1 METAVVEV
9 AEDFSSELNG
19 AGNDPALLDAYSL
32 SVAGA
37 VDRVGPAVCRIESLA
52 GRRGGLGSGVVISS
66 DGLIVTNSHVVGA
79 AAKVRV
85 SVPEGGTAEARV
97 LGRDPDTDLA
107 LVRADTNF
115 AATATLGDSK
125 RLRRGQ
131 IAIAIGNPLGFEWT
145 VTAGVVSAL
154 GRSMRS
160 ETGRLIDDVIQT
172 DAALNP
178 GNSGGPLVSTAGE
191 VIGINT
197 AVIRGAQG
205 IAFAVA
211 ANTARYVV
219 AEIVRHG
226 RVRRAYIGVSAD
238 TVALP
243 RRAALAAGVASATA
257 VRLRT
262 VEPGGPAAAA
272 GLVSGDIVAAVDG
285 VAVAGI
291 DDLIRL
297 LDAERIGRAVPLQ
310 VVRRGSVETIGIVP
324 AVRPALG

>member
-1 METAVVEV
+1 MEAAM
-9 AEDFSSELNG
+9 AEAAEGLTWDMG
-19 AGNDPALLDAYSL
+19 DAALLDTYSQ

-37 VDRVGPAVCRIESLA
+37 VDRVGPAVCRIEGMA
-52 GRRGGLGSGVVISS
+52 RRSGLGSGVVISS
-66 DGLIVTNSHVVGA
+66 DGLILTNSHVVGD

-85 SVPEGGTAEARV
+85 VVPDGGAAEARV

-107 LVRADTNF
+107 LVRGDTNF
-115 AATATLGDSK
+115 TATAGLGDSK

-131 IAIAIGNPLGFEWT
+131 IAVAIGNPLGFEWT

-160 ETGRLIDDVIQT
+160 QTGRLIDDVIQT

-178 GNSGGPLVSTAGE
+178 GNSGGPLVSTSGE

-226 RVRRAYIGVSAD
+226 HVRRAYIGISAD

-243 RRAALAAGVASATA
+243 RRAALAAGIASATA

-262 VEPGGPAAAA
+262 VEPGGPAALA
-272 GLVSGDIVAAVDG
+272 GLRQGDIVAAVDG
-285 VAVAGI
+285 IAVAGI
-291 DDLIRL
+291 DDLVRL
-297 LDAERIGRAVPLQ
+297 LDAGRIGRAVPVQ
-310 VVRRGSVETIGIVP
+310 VVRRGSIETIGLVP
-324 AVRPALG
+324 TARPA